1 MQGEGQEFESPR
13 LHHLSQIQHPPGT
26 RSIHCSVSFHR
37 RLPTSGSLARLDPSR
52 LGGPQGPHLNNWICE
67 SVRNGKSFDLRFRR
81 VVKETIPIPQSSMT
95 TGSAAGGGQATQG
108 TRWMPWRQ
116 EPMKDAVGCEK
127 LRGVA
132 NRRYIRRCPNGET
145 RLEKS
150 SHSWLNQIGQ
160 VEVSQRTETSQ

>member
-1 MQGEGQEFESPR
+1 LQGEGQEFESPR
-13 LHHLSQIQHPPGT
+13 LHHHADLPPT
-26 RSIHCSVSFHR
+26 RLR
-37 RLPTSGSLARLDPSR
+37 RSTDPCPPSEVTDQRIAGETRPRRASEAPRGRTLPTGYVKNGRRRSQLIFDFAVLSR
-52 LGGPQGPHLNNWICE
+52 
-67 SVRNGKSFDLRFRR
+67 RNPDS
-81 VVKETIPIPQSSMT
+81 QSSMT
-95 TGSAAGGGQATQG
+95 SGSAAGGGQATQG

-116 EPMKDAVGCEK
+116 EPMKDAAGCEK

-132 NRRYIRRCPNGET
+132 SRRYIRRCPNGET

>member
-13 LHHLSQIQHPPGT
+13 LHHLWLHRARPA
-26 RSIHCSVSFHR
+26 RSSDPCPRARGHR
-37 RLPTSGSLARLDPSR
+37 PADRWRSGGYSDPWPLA
-52 LGGPQGPHLNNWICE
+52 GPHLTNWNSE
-67 SVRNGKSFDLRFRR
+67 SVERE
-81 VVKETIPIPQSSMT
+81 VVRSSISPCCRMNYPDSPMPMT

-116 EPMKDAVGCEK
+116 EPMKDAAGCEK

-132 NRRYIRRCPNGET
+132 SRRYIRRCPNGET

>member
-13 LHHLSQIQHPPGT
+13 LHHLLAAATPDLGH
-26 RSIHCSVSFHR
+26 RSTAPCPRASR
-37 RLPTSGSLARLDPSR
+37 PPTSGPLEGPGRTPD
-52 LGGPQGPHLNNWICE
+52 LGGPYGPHLTNWICE
-67 SVRNGKSFDLRFRR
+67 IGRKRSRR
-81 VVKETIPIPQSSMT
+81 SSISPCCRMNYPDSPTSMT

-116 EPMKDAVGCEK
+116 EPMKDAAGCEK

-132 NRRYIRRCPNGET
+132 SRRYIRRYPNGET